1 MLIKS
6 NLHLY
11 NHKLQKK
18 KRMRHLIYA
27 SFVLLMICLFFY
39 TLFFSDRFS
48 IKDIKIFGAE
58 SISESLLKA
67 EIAGALDMRSFV
79 FLKNTNIFAMPS
91 DFLRDEL
98 KVKFPK
104 IKTVLVEKNIFKR
117 EVSFVITERKATGI
131 TCKNDDGNPRTQRAE
146 QSPYDDNPRTQRAEQ
161 SPHDGPCFYFDSEGV
176 IFNSSPVILGAQVLK
191 IIDDAINTDM
201 ILPNHKYLESQ
212 IWLIGFLKNKA
223 LAQNNITLRYF
234 SFLNNHGDISAE
246 TTQGFKIFFN
256 SQIVPAEQIKVLG
269 GILDKEIKDQT
280 SNLDYID
287 LRVENRAYYKF
298 K

>member
-27 SFVLLMICLFFY
+27 SFSLLMICLFFY

-58 SISESLLKA
+58 SIPEDLLKA

-117 EVSFVITERKATGI
+117 EVLFVIAEREATGI
-131 TCKNDDGNPRTQRAE
+131 TCKNDDGN
-146 QSPYDDNPRTQRAEQ
+146 
-161 SPHDGPCFYFDSEGV
+161 PCFYFDSEGV

>member
-39 TLFFSDRFS
+39 TLFFSNRFS

-58 SISESLLKA
+58 SIPESLLKA

-79 FLKNTNIFAMPS
+79 FLKNTNIFVMPS
-91 DFLRDEL
+91 DFLRNEL

-117 EVSFVITERKATGI
+117 EVSFIIAERKATGI
-131 TCKNDDGNPRTQRAE
+131 TCKNDIL
-146 QSPYDDNPRTQRAEQ
+146 
-161 SPHDGPCFYFDSEGV
+161 CFYFDSEGV

-191 IIDDAINTDM
+191 IIDDTINADM

-212 IWLIGFLKNKA
+212 IGLIGFLKNKT

-234 SFLNNHGDISAE
+234 SFLNNHGDILAE
-246 TTQGFKIFFN
+246 TAQGFKIFFN

>member
-1 MLIKS
+1 M
-6 NLHLY
+6 
-11 NHKLQKK
+11 
-18 KRMRHLIYA
+18 
-27 SFVLLMICLFFY
+27 
-39 TLFFSDRFS
+39 
-48 IKDIKIFGAE
+48 
-58 SISESLLKA
+58 
-67 EIAGALDMRSFV
+67 
-79 FLKNTNIFAMPS
+79 
-91 DFLRDEL
+91 
-98 KVKFPK
+98 
-104 IKTVLVEKNIFKR
+104 
-117 EVSFVITERKATGI
+117 
-131 TCKNDDGNPRTQRAE
+131 
-146 QSPYDDNPRTQRAEQ
+146 
-161 SPHDGPCFYFDSEGV
+161 
-176 IFNSSPVILGAQVLK
+176 K
-191 IIDDAINTDM
+191 IIDDTINTDM

-212 IWLIGFLKNKA
+212 IWLIGFLKSKA

>member
-1 MLIKS
+1 M
-6 NLHLY
+6 Y

-27 SFVLLMICLFFY
+27 SFSLLMICLFFY

-58 SISESLLKA
+58 SIPESLLKA

-117 EVSFVITERKATGI
+117 EVSFIIAERKATGI
-131 TCKNDDGNPRTQRAE
+131 TCKNDDGNPRTQKAE
-146 QSPYDDNPRTQRAEQ
+146 PRLGKSLA
-161 SPHDGPCFYFDSEGV
+161 GP
-176 IFNSSPVILGAQVLK
+176 Q
-191 IIDDAINTDM
+191 
-201 ILPNHKYLESQ
+201 
-212 IWLIGFLKNKA
+212 
-223 LAQNNITLRYF
+223 
-234 SFLNNHGDISAE
+234 
-246 TTQGFKIFFN
+246 
-256 SQIVPAEQIKVLG
+256 
-269 GILDKEIKDQT
+269 
-280 SNLDYID
+280 
-287 LRVENRAYYKF
+287 
-298 K
+298 

>member
-27 SFVLLMICLFFY
+27 SFSLLMICLFFY
-39 TLFFSDRFS
+39 TLFFSDYFT
-48 IKDIKIFGAE
+48 IKDIKIFGTE
-58 SISESLLKA
+58 SIPESLLKA
-67 EIAGALDMRSFV
+67 EIAGALDMRSFI
-79 FLKNTNIFAMPS
+79 FLKNINIFAMPS

-117 EVSFVITERKATGI
+117 EVLFVIAERKAIGI
-131 TCKNDDGNPRTQRAE
+131 TCKNDDGN
-146 QSPYDDNPRTQRAEQ
+146 
-161 SPHDGPCFYFDSEGV
+161 CFYFDSEGV
-176 IFNSSPVILGAQVLK
+176 IFNSSPIILGAQVLK
-191 IIDDAINTDM
+191 IIDDAIDADM
-201 ILPNHKYLESQ
+201 ILPNHKYLEAQ
-212 IWLIGFLKNKA
+212 IRLIGFLKNKA
-223 LAQNNITLRYF
+223 LEQNNITLRYF
-234 SFLNNHGDISAE
+234 SFLNNHGDILAE
-246 TTQGFKIFFN
+246 TMQGFKIFFN

-269 GILDKEIKDQT
+269 GILDKEIKDQV

-287 LRVENRAYYKF
+287 LRVGNRAYYKF
-298 K
+298 R